1 VIVFASCAG
10 GQVSLEKPEWENGA
24 FTEALLEGLAGKARR
39 DGDRL
44 LVTDIANYVKPRV
57 KELTSGAQTPVV
69 LYPQGRFTYPPVY
82 LLR

>member
-1 VIVFASCAG
+1 M
-10 GQVSLEKPEWENGA
+10 
-24 FTEALLEGLAGKARR
+24 ARQ

-57 KELTSGAQTPVV
+57 PELTDGAQTPVV
-69 LYPQGRFTYPPVY
+69 LFLQGRFTDPPVY

>member
-1 VIVFASCAG
+1 VGSRQRI
-10 GQVSLEKPEWENGA
+10 P
-24 FTEALLEGLAGKARR
+24 FTEALLEAFAGKARR

-57 KELTSGAQTPVV
+57 RELTDGAQTPVV
-69 LYPQGRFTYPPVY
+69 LYPQGRFTDPPVY